1 MGIMMAEHKRG
12 SYLDKARLEH
22 RYIYRGIKRLSD
34 FILSLLGLVALSPI
48 FLLVALLIKAED
60 RGPVFFKQKR
70 VGKNGKTFQM
80 YKFRSMRVDAEFLL
94 ANLLKYNEVEGPMF
108 KMKYDPRVTRIGRF
122 IRKTSIDELPQLLN
136 VLMGNMSL
144 VGPRPPLP
152 REVKEYDDYAKQR
165 LYIVPGCTGMW
176 QVTARNDA
184 GFSEM
189 LELDLQYICESSFW
203 LDVKIIFMTVKI
215 IFWPNNAY

>member
-1 MGIMMAEHKRG
+1 MAEHKRG
-12 SYLDKARLEH
+12 SYLDKSRLEH

-34 FILSLLGLVALSPI
+34 FILSLLGLVVLSPI
-48 FLLVALLIKAED
+48 FLLIALLIKTED

-108 KMKYDPRVTRIGRF
+108 KMKYDPRVTRIGCF

-189 LELDLQYICESSFW
+189 LELDLQYIRESSFW
-203 LDVKIIFMTVKI
+203 LDVKIIFMTIKI